1 MVLLFNQSINNQLL
15 IAFLVEMFWIG
26 FGYFLSFLIFL
37 SLEGFQCVEDLV
49 KDPNERTKYLF
60 VGYTNTF
67 YGSVLPKGFIKR
79 IQESLGE
86 VETTTIALPSSQSAD
101 IVAMLKQLNSNVRYD
116 SVLFFIEPDAI
127 LSHYGDS
134 LPETISEH
142 IDVITREIEIIISVL
157 KGLSNDVKVYTLL
170 FHGEASAEN
179 ELEAHFEQWKI
190 VIKRITTH
198 SDLSLFDF
206 SLTFEKVAED
216 VNIDDLEHSVLTH
229 EGNILNDHGHLVI
242 ANELLRRMGKA
253 SLKDEVAEFIRQS
266 TYRESHPNDMRS
278 MQKQYAV

>member
-1 MVLLFNQSINNQLL
+1 MY
-15 IAFLVEMFWIG
+15 WIG
-26 FGYFLSFLIFL
+26 FGYFLSLIFF
-37 SLEGFQCVEDLV
+37 SLEGFQCIEEQLL
-49 KDPNERTKYLF
+49 KHPNGGAEYLF

-79 IQESLGE
+79 VQERLGD

-101 IVAMLKQLNSNVRYD
+101 IVAMLKQLNSNVRYE
-116 SVLFFIEPDAI
+116 SVFLFIEPDAI

-134 LPETISEH
+134 LPDTISEH
-142 IDVITREIEIIISVL
+142 IDVISREIETIISVL
-157 KGLSNDVKVYTLL
+157 KGLSKDVKVYTLL
-170 FHGEASAEN
+170 FHGEASTEN
-179 ELEAHFEQWKI
+179 ELESHFEQWKI
-190 VIKRITTH
+190 VIKRITAH

-242 ANELLRRMGKA
+242 ANELLRSMGKA
-253 SLKDEVAEFIRQS
+253 NLKDEVVEFIRQS